1 MKKIEEGIFE
11 REMVVGT
18 LSPQPQYSLYAELL
32 TTGTQ
37 NIDTRIFTDMAVID
51 THFNQVLNIFKDGI
65 ETDQVK
71 NSVLNVHFMDDEN
84 VRLSIF
90 DYWFNL
96 IFWGLP
102 VAVGEPITSKYLWF
116 EKDIT
121 QGSISDW
128 INNKFLKDYREKYS
142 NIKINN
148 MIDDIMYKFQYIDTF
163 ALYLYNTAN
172 NEDTIELMKIDP
184 ELYDAIHSDLSSVPM
199 ENVKDVGMQLT
210 KSGIASIMKSDKH
223 WLRPYIRAKQGVNIK
238 QFREFMFNIGTVP
251 DGNGGIYPY
260 IINGNYANRGIT
272 DISAYEVDADK
283 ARTAQVLSHQNVGTS
298 GAFARILGLNN
309 MDDRLHSDPHYA
321 CNSKHF
327 VEVTI
332 KDAKTLLMYK
342 GRYYRFQK
350 NGVEYCISQNPLKD
364 NVDLVGKT
372 LLFRSPITCASRAR
386 GEGICYKCYGNLA
399 YTNYDINIGRIASEL
414 LSAMLTQRLL
424 SAKHL
429 LETNVKKLLWND
441 AFHLFFD
448 IDYNT
453 IRLKEDM
460 NFKKFKIV
468 LDPIEDEEYDEDM
481 DPSMSFDKYITS
493 CIVIDSKGEE
503 YEVGTSEGDSMYL
516 SPELNSIISKKSPDG
531 DGLYILDLET
541 LKDKVLFYI
550 EVVNN
555 ELGRTLERI
564 QNTLNKNSEVRRLV
578 TKDAVTQD
586 IVDTVIE
593 GGLSIDA
600 IHLEVILSHQCK
612 SKESNLIEPSWELE
626 NVDYRMISLNEALK
640 DNKSIT
646 VSLMYKDINKLLF
659 YPLSF
664 LKSSPSV
671 LDLFFMTKPQNYM
684 SIEPEI
690 SNIIEDKEEAG
701 PIKPFTILKDEY
713 TEFVDE

>member
-1 MKKIEEGIFE
+1 
-11 REMVVGT
+11 
-18 LSPQPQYSLYAELL
+18 
-32 TTGTQ
+32 
-37 NIDTRIFTDMAVID
+37 
-51 THFNQVLNIFKDGI
+51 
-65 ETDQVK
+65 
-71 NSVLNVHFMDDEN
+71 
-84 VRLSIF
+84 
-90 DYWFNL
+90 
-96 IFWGLP
+96 
-102 VAVGEPITSKYLWF
+102 
-116 EKDIT
+116 
-121 QGSISDW
+121 
-128 INNKFLKDYREKYS
+128 
-142 NIKINN
+142 
-148 MIDDIMYKFQYIDTF
+148 
-163 ALYLYNTAN
+163 
-172 NEDTIELMKIDP
+172 
-184 ELYDAIHSDLSSVPM
+184 
-199 ENVKDVGMQLT
+199 
-210 KSGIASIMKSDKH
+210 
-223 WLRPYIRAKQGVNIK
+223 
-238 QFREFMFNIGTVP
+238 
-251 DGNGGIYPY
+251 
-260 IINGNYANRGIT
+260 
-272 DISAYEVDADK
+272 
-283 ARTAQVLSHQNVGTS
+283 
-298 GAFARILGLNN
+298 
-309 MDDRLHSDPHYA
+309 
-321 CNSKHF
+321 
-327 VEVTI
+327 
-332 KDAKTLLMYK
+332 
-342 GRYYRFQK
+342 
-350 NGVEYCISQNPLKD
+350 
-364 NVDLVGKT
+364 
-372 LLFRSPITCASRAR
+372 
-386 GEGICYKCYGNLA
+386 
-399 YTNYDINIGRIASEL
+399 
-414 LSAMLTQRLL
+414 
-424 SAKHL
+424 
-429 LETNVKKLLWND
+429 
-441 AFHLFFD
+441 
-448 IDYNT
+448 
-453 IRLKEDM
+453 M

-690 SNIIEDKEEAG
+690 SNIIEDKEESG
-701 PIKPFTILKDEY
+701 PIKPFTILREEY